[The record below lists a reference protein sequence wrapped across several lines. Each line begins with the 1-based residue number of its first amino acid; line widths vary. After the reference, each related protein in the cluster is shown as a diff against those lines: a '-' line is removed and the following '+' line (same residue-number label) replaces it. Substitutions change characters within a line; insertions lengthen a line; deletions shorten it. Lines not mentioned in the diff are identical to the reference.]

1 MVSIQALPPAASD
14 RHVFADTVDRH
25 PVSPKHHLKMEALLG
40 LALLMLAAAV
50 FGILWK
56 FIDWFDQIINE

>member
-1 MVSIQALPPAASD
+1 
-14 RHVFADTVDRH
+14 
-25 PVSPKHHLKMEALLG
+25 MEALLG
-40 LALLMLAAAV
+40 LAMVVLALAV